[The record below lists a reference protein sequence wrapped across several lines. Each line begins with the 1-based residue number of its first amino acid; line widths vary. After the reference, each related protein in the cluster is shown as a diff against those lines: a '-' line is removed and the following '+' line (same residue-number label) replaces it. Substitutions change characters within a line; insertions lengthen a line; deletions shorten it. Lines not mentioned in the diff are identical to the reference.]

1 MENISVLDDL
11 KISVFLDGA
20 NLQDISEYSKFSQI
34 KGFTSNPT
42 LMAKAGISNY
52 STFIIEC
59 LKVLNGKPISFEV
72 VSDDINEMYEQA
84 LRIASFAKNIYV
96 KIPITNSKGHDTSK
110 IIQKLTDNNI
120 KVNITAI
127 THSSQIDL
135 ISKKVLPK
143 NEIILSIFSGRIA
156 DTGINP
162 ELIYSS
168 LNKLNLDQN
177 FKTLWASPR
186 EIYNLYQ
193 ANECNV
199 DIITITKDLLVK
211 IKLCNKDLLEYS
223 KETVQMFYE
232 DGLKN
237 KLSI

>member
-1 MENISVLDDL
+1 MENISVLDGL

-20 NLQDISEYSKFSQI
+20 NLQDIAEYSEYSQI

-42 LMAKAGISNY
+42 LMAKAGISDY

-72 VSDDINEMYEQA
+72 VSDDIDEMYEQA
-84 LRIASFAKNIYV
+84 VRISSFAKNIYV

-120 KVNITAI
+120 KLNITAI
-127 THSSQIDL
+127 THLSQIDL
-135 ISKKVLPK
+135 ISKNVLPK

-211 IKLCNKDLLEYS
+211 IKLHNKDLLEYS

>member
-1 MENISVLDDL
+1 MENISVLDGL

-20 NLQDISEYSKFSQI
+20 NLQDIAEYSEYSQI

-42 LMAKAGISNY
+42 LMAKAGISDY

-84 LRIASFAKNIYV
+84 VRISSFAKNIYV

-120 KVNITAI
+120 KLNITAI
-127 THSSQIDL
+127 THLSQIDL
-135 ISKKVLPK
+135 ISKNVLPK

-211 IKLCNKDLLEYS
+211 IKLHNKDLLEYS

>member
-42 LMAKAGISNY
+42 LMAKAGISDY

>member
-20 NLQDISEYSKFSQI
+20 NLQDIAEYSEYSQI

-42 LMAKAGISNY
+42 LMAKAGISDY
-52 STFIIEC
+52 STFIIES

-84 LRIASFAKNIYV
+84 VRISSFAKNIYV

-120 KVNITAI
+120 KLNITAI
-127 THSSQIDL
+127 THLSQIDL
-135 ISKKVLPK
+135 ISKNVLPK

-211 IKLCNKDLLEYS
+211 IKLHNKDLLEYS

>member
-1 MENISVLDDL
+1 M
-11 KISVFLDGA
+11 
-20 NLQDISEYSKFSQI
+20 
-34 KGFTSNPT
+34 
-42 LMAKAGISNY
+42 
-52 STFIIEC
+52 
-59 LKVLNGKPISFEV
+59 LNGKPISFEV

-84 LRIASFAKNIYV
+84 IRISNFAKNIYV
-96 KIPITNSKGHDTSK
+96 KIPITNSKGQDTSQ
-110 IIQKLTDNNI
+110 IIQKLTDKNI
-120 KVNITAI
+120 NLNITAI
-127 THSSQIDL
+127 TDLSQIDL
-135 ISKKVLPK
+135 ILKYVSPK
-143 NEIILSIFSGRIA
+143 SEIILSIFSGRIA

-162 ELIYSS
+162 ELIYKS
-168 LNKLNLDQN
+168 LSNMNLDQN

-211 IKLCNKDLLEYS
+211 IKLYNKNLLEYS

>member
-1 MENISVLDDL
+1 MENISVLDSL

-20 NLQDISEYSKFSQI
+20 NLQDIAEYSEYSQI

-42 LMAKAGISNY
+42 LMAKAGISDY

-84 LRIASFAKNIYV
+84 VRISSFAKNIYV

-120 KVNITAI
+120 KLNITAI
-127 THSSQIDL
+127 THLSQIDL
-135 ISKKVLPK
+135 ISKNVLPK

-211 IKLCNKDLLEYS
+211 IKLHNKDLLEYS

>member
-1 MENISVLDDL
+1 MNNINILDEL

-20 NLQDISEYSKFSQI
+20 NLQDIAQYSKYSQI

-42 LMAKAGISNY
+42 LMAKAGIDDY
-52 STFIIEC
+52 STFIKEC

-84 LRIASFAKNIYV
+84 IRISNFAKNIYV
-96 KIPITNSKGHDTSK
+96 KIPITNSKGQDTSQ
-110 IIQKLTDNNI
+110 IIQKLTDKNI
-120 KVNITAI
+120 NLNITAI
-127 THSSQIDL
+127 TDLSQIDL
-135 ISKKVLPK
+135 ILKYVSPK
-143 NEIILSIFSGRIA
+143 SEIILSIFSGRIA

-162 ELIYSS
+162 ELIYKS
-168 LNKLNLDQN
+168 LSNMNLDQN

-211 IKLCNKDLLEYS
+211 IKLYNKNLLEYS

>member
-1 MENISVLDDL
+1 MENISVLDGL

-20 NLQDISEYSKFSQI
+20 NLQDIAEYSKYSQI

-42 LMAKAGISNY
+42 LMAKAGISDY

-84 LRIASFAKNIYV
+84 VRISSFAKNIYV

-120 KVNITAI
+120 KLNITAI
-127 THSSQIDL
+127 THLSQIDL
-135 ISKKVLPK
+135 ISKNVLPK

-211 IKLCNKDLLEYS
+211 IKLHNKDLLEYS